1 MRIPALAAL
10 SLLVL
15 AATADARPRETGEQQ
30 LARLLNGRV
39 AEQPV
44 ECIRTWPNGE
54 SNTIDRTAI
63 VFGSGNI
70 IYVNRTRD
78 PGSIDDNDAL
88 LIRKF
93 GDGTRLCRTDIVTT
107 FDPVSK
113 FYTGN
118 VFLTEFVPYRR
129 IRR

>member
-1 MRIPALAAL
+1 MRIPVLAAL
-10 SLLVL
+10 
-15 AATADARPRETGEQQ
+15 AIIAFTGAADARPRETGEEE
-30 LARLLNGRV
+30 LARMLNGRV

-44 ECIRTWPNGE
+44 DCIRTWPNGN
-54 SNTIDRTAI
+54 SSVIDGTAI
-63 VFGSGNI
+63 VFGRGNV

-78 PGSIDDNDAL
+78 PGSIDDDDAL

-93 GDGTRLCRTDIVTT
+93 GDATRLCRTDIVTT
-107 FDPVSK
+107 FDTASK